1 MKAKIV
7 AGEVQKAQKAAIAAG
22 LAFCSVCGGL
32 FTLDNGELPQH
43 TAVGRGSTTCQ
54 GGKPTHEGEVS
65 P

>member
-7 AGEVQKAQKAAIAAG
+7 GGQVQKQEKVMAAG

-32 FTLDNGELPQH
+32 FTLDNGNLPQH
-43 TAVGRGSTTCQ
+43 TAIGRGSTTCQ
-54 GGKPTHEGEVS
+54 GGKPTDEGEVS